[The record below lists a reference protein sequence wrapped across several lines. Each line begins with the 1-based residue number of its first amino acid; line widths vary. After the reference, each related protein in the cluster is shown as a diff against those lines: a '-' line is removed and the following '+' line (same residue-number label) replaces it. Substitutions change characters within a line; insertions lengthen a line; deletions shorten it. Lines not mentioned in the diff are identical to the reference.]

1 MQRSQML
8 DAGVVHVHVCFAFS
22 PQGFIFLFSCK
33 QCKSLCHCVCLC
45 VCVQCKTC
53 LTVLEFF
60 LECTKKT
67 HQTTQEALFSARW
80 IIRCKSLGRLGTVQ
94 QKCFGQ
100 VTPSDTDDTDNHK
113 AATQLKRARLF
124 ITKRGINFKGI

>member
-1 MQRSQML
+1 MCMCAL
-8 DAGVVHVHVCFAFS
+8 
-22 PQGFIFLFSCK
+22 LFPLKALFFYSAA
-33 QCKSLCHCVCLC
+33 SSASHFVTVC
-45 VCVQCKTC
+45 VCVCVYSAKHVKLSLNFSSNVQ
-53 LTVLEFF
+53 
-60 LECTKKT
+60 KKT